1 MNFRTPAV
9 RLGLLPAGI
18 ALALAPSFASAQE
31 AAAGTTDLDRISV
44 TGSRIRGANMETQQP
59 ILTMTRESLEK
70 QGFSSVADV
79 LNNLTSAGSPAISR
93 SDSLSSGENV
103 GGYYVDLRNLGAQR
117 TLVLM
122 NGKRLG
128 ATTAGYQDLGQIP
141 MSAIERIEVLKD
153 GASSIYGS
161 DAIAGVVNV
170 ITRKNFDGGEVN
182 VYFGQYDQG
191 DGENQQYSMTLG
203 ATGERGSMTLSAEY
217 SKQDPVWAKDRWYS
231 RDGGKGPNSTAA
243 DDWSSVSQNS
253 TWCDPRVWGNCK
265 PRAGDVPQ
273 PEWYTLNAGGNP
285 NNPADYHLLTPA
297 EYANSNEQMSVLT
310 GTERKSLYVNGTYDF
325 TDTISLNADVLYNE
339 RNTDQQ
345 IAGYPYQSLSWGL
358 PLSGE
363 SAFNPLPAST
373 DPDVARAPVEF
384 RRRLWEVPRTTESQ
398 LKTLR
403 FAPTVSG
410 YFEFAGKTF
419 DWDVGALWNR
429 NESIKSNHGDM
440 SLIAAEQALG
450 ASFINANGVAQCG
463 TAANP
468 VALGDCRPWNP
479 LLPYGVAGQ
488 GSLADPELQD
498 FLFPT
503 YTTRGVTKTT
513 SFTANLAGSIVTL
526 PAGDLGFA
534 VGVEHRKEEGS
545 YVPDAFSQSG
555 MSTGLGQK
563 PTQGEYDLN
572 EVYLELNVPIL
583 ADMAFA
589 KELTLNVASRYSDY
603 SNFGG
608 TTNSKF
614 GLTWRPMDELLV
626 RGTYAEGFRAPTI
639 ADLYGGLS
647 SSFERY
653 IDPCGITA
661 PGSVA
666 GSAACISG
674 GAPANYTQLGQGGNV
689 CGSLPCQSGDQFV
702 SGANP
707 NLTPETSKST
717 TFGLVW
723 SPRWVQGLDV
733 SLDWYKYEISD
744 MIIDDSVDRI
754 LRDCYVLGNTDRCSS
769 VTRAADGH
777 ISAIT
782 YGTANL
788 GKMETEGYDLGIK
801 YRLPELA
808 IGQFNIDWQTSYLS
822 KYDEAAQNAAGN
834 EIMMGKVGQD
844 ALFRVRSNFNVN
856 WALGD
861 FSVNYTARYYSGLNE
876 DCISIGCTDPDRYA
890 YGEKAP
896 LRKTGANTFHDLQVS
911 YKAPWDAT
919 IALGANNVFDHK
931 GPLMYSQQNSS
942 FAYYGGFDIGRFL
955 YMKYTQRF

>member
-1 MNFRTPAV
+1 MNVRNPAV
-9 RLGLLPAGI
+9 RFGLLPAGI
-18 ALALAPSFASAQE
+18 ALALAPAFASAQE
-31 AAAGTTDLDRISV
+31 AKGTTDLDRISV
-44 TGSRIRGANMETQQP
+44 TGSRIRGASVETQQP

-93 SDSLSSGENV
+93 SESLASGENV
-103 GGYYVDLRNLGAQR
+103 GGYYVDIRNLGAER

-128 ATTAGYQDLGQIP
+128 ATTSGLQDLSQIP
-141 MSAIERIEVLKD
+141 MSAVERIEILKD

-170 ITRKNFDGGEVN
+170 ITRKNFDGGEAN
-182 VYFGQYDQG
+182 VYVGQYGKG
-191 DGENQQYSMTLG
+191 DGDTETYSMTLG
-203 ATGERGSMTLSAEY
+203 ARGERGSLTLSAEY

-231 RDGGKGPNSTAA
+231 RDGSLGPNSTSA
-243 DDWSSVSQNS
+243 DWSPISQNGS
-253 TWCDPRVWGNCK
+253 WCNPKLYDCTKSSAVW
-265 PRAGDVPQ
+265 Q
-273 PEWYTLNAGGNP
+273 TLNPGGNP
-285 NNPADYHLLTPA
+285 KNPNDYHAIT
-297 EYANSNEQMSVLT
+297 EDEFANSNEQMTLLT
-310 GTERKSLYVNGTYDF
+310 GVKRKSVYINGTYDF
-325 TDTISLNADVLYNE
+325 TDSISLNTDVLYNE
-339 RNTDQQ
+339 RQTFQQ
-345 IAGYPYQSLSWGL
+345 IAGYPYQSASNSIKT
-358 PLSGE
+358 PLSAA
-363 SAFNPLPAST
+363 SAFNPVGQDLS
-373 DPDVARAPVEF
+373 F
-384 RRRLWEVPRTTESQ
+384 RRRLWEVPRTTDSQ

-403 FAPTVSG
+403 FAPTLTG
-410 YFEFAGKTF
+410 FFELGGKTF

-429 NESIKSNHGDM
+429 NESIKSNRGDM
-440 SLIAAEQALG
+440 SLIGARQALG
-450 ASFINANGVAQCG
+450 PSFIDAGGVARCG

-468 VALGDCRPWNP
+468 ILGDCRPWNP
-479 LLPYGVAGQ
+479 LLPYGVDGQ
-488 GSLADPELQD
+488 GSLANQELQD

-503 YTTRGVTKTT
+503 FTTRGVTKTT
-513 SFTANLAGSIVTL
+513 SFTANLSGAIVTL

-534 VGVEHRKEEGS
+534 LGVEHRKEEGS
-545 YVPDAFSQSG
+545 YVPDAFAQSG
-555 MSTGLGQK
+555 QSTGLGQK
-563 PTQGEYDLN
+563 PTRGEYDLN
-572 EVYLELNVPIL
+572 EVYLELNVPLL

-639 ADLYGGLS
+639 NDLYGGLS
-647 SSFERY
+647 SSFESY
-653 IDPCGITA
+653 IDPCGVKA

-666 GSAACISG
+666 GNAACSG
-674 GAPANYTQLGQGGNV
+674 AGVPANYVQLGQGGKE
-689 CGSLPCQSGDQFV
+689 CSTLPCQSGDQFI

-707 NLTPETSKST
+707 NLKPETSKST

-744 MIIDDSVDRI
+744 MIIADSVDRI
-754 LRDCYVLGNTDRCSS
+754 LRDCYVLGNSERCSS

-777 ISAIT
+777 VSAIT

-808 IGQFNIDWQTSYLS
+808 IGQFSIDWTTSYTA
-822 KYDEAAQNAAGN
+822 KYDEQRQNSDGDN
-834 EIMMGKVGQD
+834 IMVGRVSEPG
-844 ALFRVRSNFNVN
+844 LFRVRSNLGVN
-856 WALGD
+856 WQYGD
-861 FSVNYTARYYSGLNE
+861 FGVNYTARYYSGMKE
-876 DCISIGCTDPDRYA
+876 SCISLADGWCDAPNHMANGETDP
-890 YGEKAP
+890 
-896 LRKTGANTFHDLQVS
+896 LRHTGSNTFHDLQVS
-911 YKAPWDAT
+911 WKAPWDAT

-931 GPLMYSQQNSS
+931 GSLQYSAPNSA
-942 FAYYGGFDIGRFL
+942 FAYYGGFDVGRFL

>member
-1 MNFRTPAV
+1 MNVRNPAV
-9 RLGLLPAGI
+9 RFGLLPAGI
-18 ALALAPSFASAQE
+18 ALALAPAFASAQE
-31 AAAGTTDLDRISV
+31 AKGTTDLDRISV
-44 TGSRIRGANMETQQP
+44 TGSRIRGASVETQQP

-93 SDSLSSGENV
+93 SESLASGENV
-103 GGYYVDLRNLGAQR
+103 GGYYVDIRNLGAER

-128 ATTAGYQDLGQIP
+128 ASTSGLQDLSQIP
-141 MSAIERIEVLKD
+141 MSAVERIEILKD

-170 ITRKNFDGGEVN
+170 ITRKNFDGGEAN
-182 VYFGQYDQG
+182 VYVGQYGKG
-191 DGENQQYSMTLG
+191 DGDTETYSMTLG
-203 ATGERGSMTLSAEY
+203 ARGERGSLTLSAEY

-231 RDGGKGPNSTAA
+231 RDGSLGPNSTSA
-243 DDWSSVSQNS
+243 DWSPISQNGS
-253 TWCDPRVWGNCK
+253 WCNPKLYDCTKSSAVW
-265 PRAGDVPQ
+265 Q
-273 PEWYTLNAGGNP
+273 TLNPGGNP
-285 NNPADYHLLTPA
+285 KNPNDYHAIT
-297 EYANSNEQMSVLT
+297 EDEFANSNEQMTLLT
-310 GTERKSLYVNGTYDF
+310 GVKRKSVYINGTYDF
-325 TDTISLNADVLYNE
+325 TDSISLNTDVLYNE
-339 RNTDQQ
+339 RQTFQQ
-345 IAGYPYQSLSWGL
+345 IAGYPYQSASNSIKT
-358 PLSGE
+358 PLSAA
-363 SAFNPLPAST
+363 SAFNPVGQ
-373 DPDVARAPVEF
+373 DVSF
-384 RRRLWEVPRTTESQ
+384 RRRLWEVPRTTDSQ

-403 FAPTVSG
+403 FAPTLTG
-410 YFEFAGKTF
+410 FFELGGKTF

-429 NESIKSNHGDM
+429 NESIKSNRGDM
-440 SLIAAEQALG
+440 SLIGARQALG
-450 ASFINANGVAQCG
+450 PSFIDAGGVARCG

-468 VALGDCRPWNP
+468 ILGDCRPWNP
-479 LLPYGVAGQ
+479 LLPYGVDGQ
-488 GSLADPELQD
+488 GSLANQELQD

-503 YTTRGVTKTT
+503 FTTRGVTKTT
-513 SFTANLAGSIVTL
+513 SFTANLSGSIVTL

-534 VGVEHRKEEGS
+534 LGVEHRKEEGS
-545 YVPDAFSQSG
+545 YVPDAFAQSG
-555 MSTGLGQK
+555 QSTGLGQK
-563 PTQGEYDLN
+563 PTRGEYDLN
-572 EVYLELNVPIL
+572 EVYLELNVPLL

-614 GLTWRPMDELLV
+614 GLTWRPLDELLV

-639 ADLYGGLS
+639 SDLYGGLS
-647 SSFERY
+647 SSFESY
-653 IDPCGITA
+653 IDPCGVKA

-666 GSAACISG
+666 GNAACSG
-674 GAPANYTQLGQGGNV
+674 AGVPANYVQLGQAGKE
-689 CGSLPCQSGDQFV
+689 CSTLPCQSGDQFI

-707 NLTPETSKST
+707 NLKPETSKST

-744 MIIDDSVDRI
+744 MIIADSVDRI
-754 LRDCYVLGNTDRCSS
+754 LRDCYVLGNSERCSS

-777 ISAIT
+777 VSAIT

-808 IGQFNIDWQTSYLS
+808 IGQFNIDWTTSYTS
-822 KYDEAAQNAAGN
+822 KYDEQRQNSDGDN
-834 EIMMGKVGQD
+834 IMVGRVSEPG
-844 ALFRVRSNFNVN
+844 LFRVRSNLGVN
-856 WALGD
+856 WQYGD
-861 FSVNYTARYYSGLNE
+861 FGVNYTARYYSGMKE
-876 DCISIGCTDPDRYA
+876 SCISLDDGWCDAPNHMANGETDP
-890 YGEKAP
+890 
-896 LRKTGANTFHDLQVS
+896 LRHTGSNTFHDLQVS
-911 YKAPWDAT
+911 WKAPWDAT

-931 GPLMYSQQNSS
+931 GSLQYSAPNSA
-942 FAYYGGFDIGRFL
+942 FAYYGGFDVGRFL

>member
-18 ALALAPSFASAQE
+18 ALALVPSFASAQE
-31 AAAGTTDLDRISV
+31 AASGTTDLDRISV

-59 ILTMTRESLEK
+59 ILTMTRETLEK
-70 QGFSSVADV
+70 QGFSNVADV

-103 GGYYVDLRNLGAQR
+103 GGYYVDIRNLGAQR

-128 ATTAGYQDLGQIP
+128 ATTGGYQDLSQIP
-141 MSAIERIEVLKD
+141 MSAVERIEVLKD

-203 ATGERGSMTLSAEY
+203 ATGERGSLTLSAEY

-231 RDGGKGPNSTAA
+231 RDGGRGPNSVAA
-243 DDWSSVSQNS
+243 DGSPISQYGS
-253 TWCDPRVWGNCK
+253 WCNPLQVNCADSKTAVW
-265 PRAGDVPQ
+265 Q
-273 PEWYTLNAGGNP
+273 TLNQGGNP
-285 NNPADYHLLTPA
+285 NNPNDYHTLTA
-297 EYANSNEQMSVLT
+297 EEYANSNEQMSLLT
-310 GTERKSLYVNGTYDF
+310 GIERKSLYVNGTYDF
-325 TDTISLNADVLYNE
+325 TDTISLNTDVLYNE
-339 RNTDQQ
+339 RNTFQQ
-345 IAGYPYQSLSWGL
+345 IAGYPYQSSSFGT
-358 PLSGE
+358 PLTAE
-363 SAFNPLPAST
+363 SAFNPVGQNV
-373 DPDVARAPVEF
+373 DF
-384 RRRLWEVPRTTESQ
+384 RRRLWEVPRTTDSQ

-410 YFEFAGKTF
+410 YFELAGKSF

-429 NESIKSNHGDM
+429 NESIKTQRGDM
-440 SLIAAEQALG
+440 SLIASEQALG
-450 ASFINANGVAQCG
+450 ASFINAQGVAQCG

-468 VALGDCRPWNP
+468 IALGDCRPWNP

-513 SFTANLAGSIVTL
+513 SFTANLSGSIVTL

-545 YVPDAFSQSG
+545 YVPDAFAQSG

-589 KELTLNVASRYSDY
+589 KELTLNLASRYSDY

-614 GLTWRPMDELLV
+614 GLTWRPIDELLV

-653 IDPCGITA
+653 TDPCAVGVS
-661 PGSVA
+661 GSVA
-666 GSAACISG
+666 GNAACLAG
-674 GAPANYTQLGQGGNV
+674 GAPADYVQLGQGNV
-689 CGSLPCQSGDQFV
+689 PCSTTPCQSGDQFI

-707 NLTPETSKST
+707 NLAPETSKSKT
-717 TFGLVW
+717 VGLVW

-733 SLDWYKYEISD
+733 SLDWYRYEISN

-754 LRDCYVLGNTDRCSS
+754 LRDCYVLGDSSRCGS

-788 GKMETEGYDLGIK
+788 GKMDTEGYDLGIK

-808 IGQFNIDWQTSYLS
+808 IGQFAIDWQTSYLS
-822 KYDEAAQNAAGN
+822 KYDEAAQNAAGDD
-834 EIMMGKVGQD
+834 IMIGRVGQD
-844 ALFRVRSNFNVN
+844 ALFRVRSNLGVN
-856 WALGD
+856 WSLGS
-861 FSVNYTARYYSGLNE
+861 FGVNYTARYYSGLNE
-876 DCISIGCTDPDRYA
+876 PCIAIGCTDPDRIA
-890 YGEKAP
+890 YGETAP
-896 LRKTGANTFHDLQVS
+896 LRKTGSNTFHDLQVS
-911 YKAPWDAT
+911 WKAPWDAT

-955 YMKYTQRF
+955 YMKYTQKF

>member
-1 MNFRTPAV
+1 MNVRNPAV
-9 RLGLLPAGI
+9 RFGLLPAGI
-18 ALALAPSFASAQE
+18 ALALAPAFASAQE
-31 AAAGTTDLDRISV
+31 AKGTTDLDRISV
-44 TGSRIRGANMETQQP
+44 TGSRIRGASVETQQP

-93 SDSLSSGENV
+93 SESLASGENV
-103 GGYYVDLRNLGAQR
+103 GGYYVDIRNLGAER

-128 ATTAGYQDLGQIP
+128 ASTSGLQDLSQIP
-141 MSAIERIEVLKD
+141 MSAVERIEILKD

-170 ITRKNFDGGEVN
+170 ITRKNFDGGEAN
-182 VYFGQYDQG
+182 VYVGQYGKG
-191 DGENQQYSMTLG
+191 DGDTETYSMTLG
-203 ATGERGSMTLSAEY
+203 ARGERGSLTLSAEY

-231 RDGGKGPNSTAA
+231 RDGSLGPNSTSA
-243 DDWSSVSQNS
+243 DWSPISQNGS
-253 TWCDPRVWGNCK
+253 WCNPALYDCTKSSAVW
-265 PRAGDVPQ
+265 Q
-273 PEWYTLNAGGNP
+273 TLNPGGNP
-285 NNPADYHLLTPA
+285 KNPNDYHAIT
-297 EYANSNEQMSVLT
+297 EDEFANSNEQMTLLT
-310 GTERKSLYVNGTYDF
+310 GVKRKSVYINGTYDF
-325 TDTISLNADVLYNE
+325 TDSISLNTDVLYNE
-339 RNTDQQ
+339 RQTFQQ
-345 IAGYPYQSLSWGL
+345 IAGYPYQSASNSIKT
-358 PLSGE
+358 PLSAA
-363 SAFNPLPAST
+363 SAFNPVGQ
-373 DPDVARAPVEF
+373 DVSF
-384 RRRLWEVPRTTESQ
+384 RRRLWEVPRTTDSQ

-403 FAPTVSG
+403 FAPTLTG
-410 YFEFAGKTF
+410 FFELGGKTF

-429 NESIKSNHGDM
+429 NESIKSNRGDM
-440 SLIAAEQALG
+440 SLIGARQALG
-450 ASFINANGVAQCG
+450 PSFIDAGGVARCG

-468 VALGDCRPWNP
+468 ILGDCRPWNP
-479 LLPYGVAGQ
+479 LLPYGVDGQ
-488 GSLADPELQD
+488 GSLANQELQD

-503 YTTRGVTKTT
+503 FTTRGVTKTT
-513 SFTANLAGSIVTL
+513 SFTANLSGAIVTL

-534 VGVEHRKEEGS
+534 LGVEHRKEEGS
-545 YVPDAFSQSG
+545 YVPDAFAQSG
-555 MSTGLGQK
+555 QSTGLGQK
-563 PTQGEYDLN
+563 PTRGQYDLN
-572 EVYLELNVPIL
+572 EVYLELNVPLL

-614 GLTWRPMDELLV
+614 GLTWRPLDELLV

-639 ADLYGGLS
+639 SDLYGGLS
-647 SSFERY
+647 SSFESY
-653 IDPCGITA
+653 IDPCGVKA

-666 GSAACISG
+666 GNAACSG
-674 GAPANYTQLGQGGNV
+674 AGVPANYVQLGQAGKE
-689 CGSLPCQSGDQFV
+689 CSTLPCQSGDQFI

-707 NLTPETSKST
+707 NLKPETSKST

-744 MIIDDSVDRI
+744 MIIADSVDRI
-754 LRDCYVLGNTDRCSS
+754 LRDCYVLGNSERCSS

-777 ISAIT
+777 VSAIT

-808 IGQFNIDWQTSYLS
+808 IGQFSIDWTTSYTA
-822 KYDEAAQNAAGN
+822 KYDEQRQNSDGDN
-834 EIMMGKVGQD
+834 IMVGRVSEPG
-844 ALFRVRSNFNVN
+844 LFRVRSNLGVN
-856 WALGD
+856 WQYGD
-861 FSVNYTARYYSGLNE
+861 FGVNYTARYYSGMKE
-876 DCISIGCTDPDRYA
+876 SCISLADGWCDAPNHMANGETDP
-890 YGEKAP
+890 
-896 LRKTGANTFHDLQVS
+896 LRHTGSNTFHDLQVS
-911 YKAPWDAT
+911 WKAPWDAT

-931 GPLMYSQQNSS
+931 GSLQYSAPNSA
-942 FAYYGGFDIGRFL
+942 FAYYGGFDVGRFL